1 MQKRFVFGALLVMLA
16 VLSGSAAVLAQ
27 DALPTLADLPA
38 GEWSEILTG
47 GETSCAYGDPYR
59 FFVRPAAE
67 PSDKL
72 LIYFAGGGAC
82 WNADNCAPSFAGPDG
97 NPIFVSRLE
106 SGPNTRLTR
115 GLTQGFFNYDNP
127 ANPVGDYNA
136 VYVSYCTADVHSGS
150 KRIEYESSS
159 GEKYTINHVGA
170 INATAALDWTFEN
183 FPDPS
188 NVVVAGCSAGAYGSI
203 LHSARIMQ
211 QYAGTPVAQ
220 IGDAGVG
227 VVTDTF
233 DGLSTWGF
241 FDNLP
246 DIGGLREIDPAK
258 FRTKDLY
265 KAVGATFPENTVSEI
280 TGYLDTVQIGFF
292 YLMGGGATPE
302 EAGANWLVGMR
313 SVMSGLSGS
322 VRNFRGLMFGGRLHC
337 ITPYDELYTY
347 QVNGQPVVD
356 WVAGIVNGERPRT
369 LNCSACNEPEIVA
382 AQ

>member
-1 MQKRFVFGALLVMLA
+1 MQKRFVFGVLLVIIGILA
-16 VLSGSAAVLAQ
+16 GSTAVFAQ
-27 DALPTLADLPA
+27 DALPALADLPA
-38 GEWSEILTG
+38 GEWTEIATG

-82 WNADNCAPSFAGPDG
+82 WNAENCAPSFAGPDG
-97 NPIFVSRLE
+97 NPIFVSQVPE
-106 SGPNTRLTR
+106 GSSAA
-115 GLTQGFFNYDNP
+115 LTQGFFNYEND

-136 VYVSYCTADVHSGS
+136 VYVTYCSADVHSGS
-150 KRIEYESSS
+150 NRIDYESSA
-159 GEKYTINHVGA
+159 GEKYTLNHVGA

-183 FPDPS
+183 FDSPS
-188 NVVVAGCSAGAYGSI
+188 NVVVSGCSAGSYGSI

-211 QYAGTPVAQ
+211 QYAGTPVMQ

-233 DGLSTWGF
+233 DGLASWGF
-241 FDNLP
+241 YDNLP
-246 DIGGLREIDPAK
+246 DIGGLREMDPTV

-265 KAVGATFPENTVSEI
+265 KATAAAFPDNTVSQI

-302 EAGANWLVGMR
+302 EAGANWLLGMR
-313 SVMSGLSGS
+313 SIMSGLSGS
-322 VRNFRGLMFGGRLHC
+322 VRNFRGLMFGGGQHC
-337 ITPYDELYTY
+337 ITPYDEMYSY
-347 QVNGQPVVD
+347 QVNGQPLVD
-356 WVAGIVNGERPRT
+356 WVAGVVNGERPRT
-369 LNCSACNEPEIVA
+369 LNCLSCNEPEVA
-382 AQ
+382 AGS